1 MNYAIR
7 TATSSCNHQPYS
19 HTTDRRTKIHFHN
32 GFFLLFLFLFGT
44 RNENYLVFCKVS
56 RKFLYFFFIIY
67 LSLFDKSAWKN
78 TWQYT
83 TSYIVCRTESLYT
96 EKEKEK
102 EKQAGSKDYAL
113 FSLRDFFFFM
123 SPFSAFANFER

>member
-1 MNYAIR
+1 MRFAQQHHHVTTNHIAIQLIDEQR
-7 TATSSCNHQPYS
+7 YTFTMV
-19 HTTDRRTKIHFHN
+19 
-32 GFFLLFLFLFGT
+32 FFLLLLFLFGT

-83 TSYIVCRTESLYT
+83 TSYIVCRSESLYT

-102 EKQAGSKDYAL
+102 EKQAGSKDYTL